1 MFALTIVS
9 NVLPDF
15 EIIKLTLF
23 FFLCLVIK
31 FESMLFINKKFFF
44 ILYFKKS

>member
-23 FFLCLVIK
+23 FLWLKIK